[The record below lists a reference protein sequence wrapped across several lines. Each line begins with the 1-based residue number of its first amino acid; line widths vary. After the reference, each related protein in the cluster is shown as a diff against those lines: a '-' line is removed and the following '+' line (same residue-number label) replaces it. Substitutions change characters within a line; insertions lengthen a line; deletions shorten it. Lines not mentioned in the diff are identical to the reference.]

1 VPFALYVILPSAE
14 VHMVSRRAFLRITG
28 AAGTAAYAWKAH
40 GLDEV
45 LAASAQVAGRS
56 AEDVAQDEFY
66 WREIQQAFTLDRTLI
81 NLNNGNSCPSPLVVH
96 DALKRYLDFS
106 NQAPV
111 HFRGQL
117 EQNKETARR
126 RLAAEFGCDKEE
138 LAITRNSSEALQI
151 AQNGLDLK
159 PGDEVLTTEQD
170 YGRML
175 TTWDQRSRR
184 DGIKVVRI
192 NFPVPTTQDDLV
204 QRFEKAITPQTK
216 VLHFCHITNLTG
228 QLFPVKRLSQMA
240 RQRGILTIVD
250 GAHAFAH
257 FPFKLADLDCDYYGT
272 SLHKWLLAP
281 HNTGFLY
288 VRRERIIP
296 TWPLTAAPAR
306 RNNDIRKFEEVGTIA
321 AAPFAAINEALA
333 FHQAVG
339 ADRKAARLRYLTMRW
354 VNRLR
359 QNPRIRIHSN
369 LDHTYG
375 LALVQID
382 GIQASDT
389 SRFLWDR
396 YRIIANA
403 ITREDYQGIR
413 VTPNIYTTLEEI
425 DTFSTAMEDL
435 LKNGVATPTTAPRG

>member
-1 VPFALYVILPSAE
+1 
-14 VHMVSRRAFLRITG
+14 MVSRRAFLRITG
-28 AAGTAAYAWKAH
+28 AAGTAAYALKAT
-40 GLDEV
+40 GLEEV

-56 AEDVAQDEFY
+56 ATDVAQDEFY
-66 WREIQQAFTLDRTLI
+66 WREIQSAFTLDRTLI
-81 NLNNGNSCPSPLVVH
+81 NLNNGNSCPSPRVVH
-96 DALKRYLDFS
+96 EAMKRYLDFS

-111 HFRGQL
+111 YYRGQL

-151 AQNGLDLK
+151 AQNGLDLE

-175 TTWDQRSRR
+175 TTWDQRARR
-184 DGIKVVRI
+184 EGIKVVQI
-192 NFPVPTTQDDLV
+192 NFPVPTTQDDLY
-204 QRFEKAITPQTK
+204 QRFEKAITPRTK

-228 QLFPVKRLSQMA
+228 QHFPVKRLSQMA

-288 VRRERIIP
+288 VRRDRIVP
-296 TWPLTAAPAR
+296 TWPLTAAPSR
-306 RNNDIRKFEEVGTIA
+306 RNNDIRKFEEIGTIA

-333 FHQAVG
+333 FHQAIGVE
-339 ADRKAARLRYLTMRW
+339 RRAARLHFLTMRW
-354 VNRLR
+354 ANRLK
-359 QNPRIRIHSN
+359 QNPRIQMHSD
-369 LDHTYG
+369 LDQAYG
-375 LALVQID
+375 LALVGVQ
-382 GIQASDT
+382 GIKAVDV

-396 YRIIANA
+396 YRIISNA
-403 ITREDYQGIR
+403 ITRDDYQGIR

-425 DTFSTAMEDL
+425 DTFTTAMEDL
-435 LKNGVATPTTAPRG
+435 LKNGVTATSA

>member
-1 VPFALYVILPSAE
+1 
-14 VHMVSRRAFLRITG
+14 MVSRRAFLRMTSTT
-28 AAGTAAYAWKAH
+28 GTAAFAF
-40 GLDEV
+40 GSSGIESL
-45 LAASAQVAGRS
+45 LAASAQRAGR
-56 AEDVAQDEFY
+56 AADDVAQDESY
-66 WREIQQAFTLDRTLI
+66 WREVQHGFDIDRTLI
-81 NLNNGNSCPSPLVVH
+81 NLNNGNSCPSPRSVH
-96 DALKRYLDFS
+96 TALKYYLDMS

-111 HFRGQL
+111 HYRGQL

-151 AQNGLDLK
+151 AQNGIDLK

-175 TTWDQRSRR
+175 TTWDQRARR
-184 DGIKVVRI
+184 EGIKITRI
-192 NFPVPTTQDDLV
+192 NFPVPTTQEDLY
-204 QRFEKAITPQTK
+204 QRFVNAISPQTK

-228 QLFPVKRLSQMA
+228 QPFPVKRLSQMA

-257 FPFKLADLDCDYYGT
+257 FPFTLADLDCDYYGT

-288 VRRERIIP
+288 VRRERIEP

-306 RNNDIRKFEEVGTIA
+306 SNKDIRKFEEVGTIA

-333 FHQAVG
+333 YHQALGVE
-339 ADRKAARLRYLTMRW
+339 RKAARLRYLTMRW
-354 VNRLR
+354 ANRLKT
-359 QNPRIRIHSN
+359 QPRITFHSSMQPGE
-369 LDHTYG
+369 TYG
-375 LALVQID
+375 LANI
-382 GIQASDT
+382 GIEGIAAADIN
-389 SRFLWDR
+389 RFLWNK
-396 YRIIANA
+396 YRIITAT
-403 ITREDYQGIR
+403 ITRDDYQGIR

-425 DTFSTAMEDL
+425 DTFAGAIEDL
-435 LKNGVATPTTAPRG
+435 LKNGVPAS

>member
-1 VPFALYVILPSAE
+1 ML
-14 VHMVSRRAFLRITG
+14 SRRAFFRMTS
-28 AAGTAAYAWKAH
+28 AAGTAAYALRSS
-40 GLDEV
+40 GLEDL

-66 WREIQQAFTLDRTLI
+66 WREVQHGFDVDRTLI
-81 NLNNGNSCPSPLVVH
+81 NLNNGNSCPSPRTVH
-96 DALKRYLDFS
+96 SALKFYLDLS

-111 HFRGQL
+111 HYRGQL

-126 RLAAEFGCDKEE
+126 RLAAEFGCERDE

-151 AQNGLDLK
+151 AQNGIDLK

-175 TTWDQRSRR
+175 TTWDQRARR
-184 DGIKVVRI
+184 ENIKITRI
-192 NFPVPTTQDDLV
+192 NFPVPTTQDDLY
-204 QRFEKAITPQTK
+204 QRLVNAITPQTK

-228 QLFPVKRLSQMA
+228 QPFPVKRLSQMA
-240 RQRGILTIVD
+240 RARGILTIVD

-257 FPFKLADLDCDYYGT
+257 FPFKLADLECDYYGT

-288 VRRERIIP
+288 VRRDRIAP

-306 RNNDIRKFEEVGTIA
+306 STNDIRKFEEVGTIA

-333 FHQAVG
+333 YHQALGVE
-339 ADRKAARLRYLTMRW
+339 RKAARLRYLTMRW
-354 VNRLR
+354 AARLKGR
-359 QNPRIRIHSN
+359 PRVQFHSSMLPGETYALANIGVEGIRAADIN
-369 LDHTYG
+369 
-375 LALVQID
+375 
-382 GIQASDT
+382 
-389 SRFLWDR
+389 RFLWDR
-396 YRIIANA
+396 YRIITTA

-435 LKNGVATPTTAPRG
+435 LKNGIPTRQG

>member
-1 VPFALYVILPSAE
+1 
-14 VHMVSRRAFLRITG
+14 MVSRRAFLRITS
-28 AAGTAAYAWKAH
+28 AAGTAAYTAKAY
-40 GLDEV
+40 GLEEV
-45 LAASAQVAGRS
+45 LAASAQVAGRPS
-56 AEDVAQDEFY
+56 DDVAQDEFY

-81 NLNNGNSCPSPLVVH
+81 NLNNGNSCPSPRVVH

-106 NQAPV
+106 NQLPV
-111 HFRGQL
+111 YYRGQL

-175 TTWDQRSRR
+175 TTWDQRARR
-184 DGIKVVRI
+184 EKIKVTQI
-192 NFPVPTTQDDLV
+192 NFPVPTTTDDLY
-204 QRFEKAITPQTK
+204 QRFEKAVTPQTK

-257 FPFKLADLDCDYYGT
+257 FPFKLADLECDYYGT

-288 VRRERIIP
+288 VRRDRIAP

-306 RNNDIRKFEEVGTIA
+306 RTTDIRKFEEIGTIS

-354 VNRLR
+354 VNRLKA
-359 QNPRIRIHSN
+359 NSRIRIHSN

-375 LALVQID
+375 LALVDVD
-382 GIQASDT
+382 GVKAADVSK
-389 SRFLWDR
+389 FLFDK
-396 YRIIANA
+396 YRIISNA
-403 ITREDYQGIR
+403 ITRDDYQGIR

-425 DTFSTAMEDL
+425 DTFAMAMEDI
-435 LKNGVATPTTAPRG
+435 LKNGVSAPTA